1 MHKRDLATSDRFQF
15 SREGE
20 PFICHDPF
28 SLGRASGLSGI
39 KLSIIQMHQ
48 SQLVYFFS
56 MDVLNVLN
64 DDRAT
69 LDDCYRTMF

>member
-48 SQLVYFFS
+48 SQLVLFFNN
-56 MDVLNVLN
+56 MDVLN

-69 LDDCYRTMF
+69 LDDCYRIMF